1 MCVHVHIFY
10 CQGYLQKVLPS
21 RSYFSDLLAVFLLA
35 TVCAQ
40 LSHFGSSS
48 RLWGQSPGIGGAD
61 QMTFRNADEV
71 LPLIPSPSPPFP
83 GFQLWNKEGKKNS
96 NMMKTSSCRCRRR
109 LGAGCLLHLSLCFAT
124 CYIPSPKAGIKQNI
138 SRILCYEWGRNVQFA
153 PYLGM
158 RRWNDRDKITLEHLK
173 TGCGCLPSL
182 FCFKQGCLF
191 TVSAAPFL

>member
-1 MCVHVHIFY
+1 MYTFSIVKDTCKKYFQGGLTFLICLQFSFWPRCVRSWAILAQVPD
-10 CQGYLQKVLPS
+10 CEVRAQGLEEPIRWLSVTLMKSCPS
-21 RSYFSDLLAVFLLA
+21 SPPLLHPFLA
-35 TVCAQ
+35 
-40 LSHFGSSS
+40 SSS
-48 RLWGQSPGIGGAD
+48 E
-61 QMTFRNADEV
+61 TK
-71 LPLIPSPSPPFP
+71 
-83 GFQLWNKEGKKNS
+83 KEKKNS
-96 NMMKTSSCRCRRR
+96 NMMKTSSCRCRGR